1 LETNSNFSDSSLP
14 ISVQI
19 YSEIRKL
26 SKLVA
31 SNVLELMDVQFTDII
46 LILINEEMKRFEGI
60 KWKQLFPKITNNR
73 YLALPKLMNSDSL
86 GIDYELPIS
95 QVENLR
101 KIIQTF
107 LMIRGIVLS
116 CHVAFRDSKVP
127 DDFFSSVYDPSF
139 LVVDETLLIPEN
151 LQENKYFDMKGK
163 KFLDSWISTTKD
175 RTPASMESASQYGGN
190 SNTSLLSTTASVLT
204 LGLVNS
210 NKRPSSKA
218 PATPGSKSLKD
229 KEAEKYKEKDSSSS
243 KLLLVQDPDFLIL
256 VSKQIEYGKPMFK
269 IFLILPLLYSDA
281 KIDLQ
286 DKTKFKLVVRSWF
299 TQPKMVKNESEI
311 AFTQDPEIL
320 KPVQRPAKSESFLK
334 PVQRSEFYSLTV
346 QLETEQLCAL
356 AVQHIETRR
365 KLLTKQ
371 KLESLK
377 LILSQWTSEKATVA
391 KFV

>member
-1 LETNSNFSDSSLP
+1 LGTNANISDASLP
-14 ISVQI
+14 ITVQI

-31 SNVLELMDVQFTDII
+31 SNLLELMDVQFTDII

-73 YLALPKLMNSDSL
+73 YLALPKFMNSDSL

-116 CHVAFRDSKVP
+116 CDKAFRDSKVP

-163 KFLDSWISTTKD
+163 KFLDCWISTTK
-175 RTPASMESASQYGGN
+175 TPASMESVSQYGGN
-190 SNTSLLSTTASVLT
+190 SNSSLLSATASVLT

-210 NKRPSSKA
+210 NKRPSSKVPA
-218 PATPGSKSLKD
+218 PAGSKSLKD
-229 KEAEKYKEKDSSSS
+229 KEAEKYKERDSGSSS

-286 DKTKFKLVVRSWF
+286 DKTKFKLVVRSWL
-299 TQPKMVKNESEI
+299 TQPKMTRNETEI
-311 AFTQDPEIL
+311 AFAQDPEVL
-320 KPVQRPAKSESFLK
+320 KPVQRPAKSQSFLK

-356 AVQHIETRR
+356 AVQHTETRR